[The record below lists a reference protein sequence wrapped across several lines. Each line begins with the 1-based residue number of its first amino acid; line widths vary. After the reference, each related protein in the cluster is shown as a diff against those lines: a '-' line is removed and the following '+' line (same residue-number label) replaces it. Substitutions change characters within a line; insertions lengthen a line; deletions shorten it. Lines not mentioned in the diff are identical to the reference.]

1 MKFYRSHLHT
11 GQQPGDA
18 FDVDIIFDTAVL
30 LRNWHLFDMLSETAG
45 MMFLEK
51 AFFCPALRTTDKA
64 QRTMSDPRQHQPA
77 HSFIII
83 CQIPFGRL
91 RIREYYPVAA
101 GNFHF
106 LRTVLALAHL

>member
-1 MKFYRSHLHT
+1 MKFDRSHLHT

-30 LRNWHLFDMLSETAG
+30 LGNWHLFDMLSETAG

-51 AFFCPALRTTDKA
+51 AFFCPALQAADKA
-64 QRTMSDPRQHQPA
+64 QRTMSDPRQHQPV

-83 CQIPFGRL
+83 SPSPLGRV
-91 RIREYYPVAA
+91 RNREYYPAAA
-101 GNFHF
+101 GNFHYF
-106 LRTVLALAHL
+106 RPL